1 MPTGHRFPINC
12 TLLRRLDWRQMST
25 HITHRNKRGK
35 MTRWG
40 QEGGRSQKGVGEDGS
55 GDPQG
60 DKGWG
65 QLPCEFEG

>member
-1 MPTGHRFPINC
+1 MPTRHHFPVSC
-12 TLLRRLDWRQMST
+12 SLLRKMDRRQMST
-25 HITHRNKRGK
+25 HVTRRNKCGK
-35 MTRWG
+35 LTRWE

-55 GDPQG
+55 ADPQG

>member
-1 MPTGHRFPINC
+1 MN
-12 TLLRRLDWRQMST
+12 T
-25 HITHRNKRGK
+25 HVTCRNKCGK
-35 MTRWG
+35 LTRWG